1 MDARTLARWMVILS
15 NVLLGASLLLVL
27 VWWAASLQLFVLG
40 WTLYGVAY
48 LLGRSVA
55 VENAALAMP
64 DEVAEP
70 L

>member
-1 MDARTLARWMVILS
+1 MNARRLDKEIVVLS

-27 VWWAASLQLFVLG
+27 VWWAASLQLFVVG

-48 LLGRSVA
+48 LLGRNVA

-64 DEVAEP
+64 DGIAEP